1 MHCAVVTPCP
11 QYKVTRLL
19 VPQSQQDEEA
29 QFPMAENVT
38 ELLNKLAASRTAVSI
53 DSMREFADEEPFMV
67 QSVNILEQTR
77 KSTMLLAS
85 LITTDKESK
94 FELWDQRRTILAGLL
109 IRSYKLIDAFL
120 DQTCKKRQEI
130 ASILARCVFESTIN
144 LTFLLTFNEAQ
155 NFTSFATYSLKTEK
169 RIISELNLKVQNR
182 GSILPI
188 ESRILESC
196 ASAIKDSG
204 LSPDQ
209 IDESRRED

>member
-1 MHCAVVTPCP
+1 
-11 QYKVTRLL
+11 
-19 VPQSQQDEEA
+19 
-29 QFPMAENVT
+29 MAENVT